1 MRQRLVW
8 GAVTGLLAACV
19 GLCAVAPASA
29 CAQTPDLPIPT
40 LGPLDPTCADVPDT
54 DRDSVLDYEDNCHRL
69 SNRSQTDTD
78 QDSGAP
84 PYEAVPVTFRDPV
97 TGGDACDVDDDADAI
112 EDIKDT
118 CPKVADPD
126 QRDSDSD
133 GAGDACDTSPTVPS
147 ATPAAQGPEV
157 AILRLA
163 RSYRSAELRAGLA
176 VPVRCS
182 AACILSGRLRAGRKT
197 LGKGAGGLE
206 GAGSTFVFVRFSKAG
221 RSRLARARWLRATVT
236 VTGADDIGHSAKR
249 SRRVT
254 LKR

>member
-1 MRQRLVW
+1 MSSRLVW
-8 GAVTGLLAACV
+8 GVVCGLLVACV
-19 GLCAVAPASA
+19 GLGAVAPASA
-29 CAQTPDLPIPT
+29 CAQTEDPPIPT

-54 DRDSVLDYEDNCHRL
+54 DRDSVFDYEDNCHRL

-78 QDSGAP
+78 MDSGAP

-133 GAGDACDTSPTVPS
+133 GAGDACDPSPSVPS
-147 ATPAAQGPEV
+147 ATPATQGPEV
-157 AILRLA
+157 TILRLA
-163 RSYRSAELRAGLA
+163 RSYRSAELRTGLA
-176 VPVRCS
+176 IPVRCS
-182 AACILSGRLRAGRKT
+182 AACILSGSLRAGRKT

-206 GAGSTFVFVRFSKAG
+206 GAGSTFVFIRFSKAG
-221 RSRLARARWLRATVT
+221 RSRLARARRLRTTVT
-236 VTGADDIGHSAKR
+236 VTGADDIGHSVKR